1 MYTIKISSRR
11 KKFIGPH
18 VLEDLIEPGTSQG
31 TRTLNPWQNPEPMM
45 TTHLK
50 RDNERKMGGGGLGRP
65 TESADASK
73 KKQHLKVLE
82 QNGDRKGSI
91 FRRFTAAMKR

>member
-50 RDNERKMGGGGLGRP
+50 RDNERKMGVGGLGQP
-65 TESADASK
+65 TESADASNRLYGTLYGSNPLK
-73 KKQHLKVLE
+73 KADLPF
-82 QNGDRKGSI
+82 I
-91 FRRFTAAMKR
+91 

>member
-73 KKQHLKVLE
+73 K
-82 QNGDRKGSI
+82 RKNP
-91 FRRFTAAMKR
+91 